1 MAFLT
6 TIDRRGATSVLACRC
21 QTATRLMVVVL
32 MLAAIAGCANIKLP
46 WPGTREAAIQEYSE
60 EELRSDL
67 TFFADRYNSAIIVAA
82 DRIARLSADR
92 EIRKATVLWK
102 LRLLPVMHELAFL
115 DDPQEAFA
123 SVLTLAIATRRY
135 LETGEGAS
143 VFGEHQSIAVEASRE
158 LEEEVL
164 EIGRN
169 FIKPKKLASIAAE
182 LDEVARTH
190 PVRGVDFSAQRLR
203 HAVSNLDEGGAL
215 GAVLNAP
222 LVPFRAL
229 EGVSSGAAAIREF
242 NRTAAEF
249 AQIVSSLPRQLRW
262 ETQLLLYDI
271 EDRDTVVQ
279 ALAAVESAAA
289 SADRVAGAAD
299 RLPSDVRTVLG
310 ETEPALVAANE
321 VLSTMRELLGP
332 LRTTAEQLRLA
343 SASWQEILATDT
355 PPGPEARPFDVREWE
370 RTFGELATAAT
381 DLRAL
386 TRELQTAS
394 DAEHLGQALGAI
406 TATIDDAE
414 ARARAVV
421 DLAAWRALGL
431 LVVAF
436 VLLGIYRL
444 LMRRIAR

>member
-1 MAFLT
+1 MIHGLGVAPVSTAVFRAMRRLVAVGLT
-6 TIDRRGATSVLACRC
+6 LATIT
-21 QTATRLMVVVL
+21 
-32 MLAAIAGCANIKLP
+32 GCASLRLP
-46 WPGTREAAIQEYSE
+46 WPGMRQAAPSQYTEG
-60 EELRSDL
+60 ELRADL
-67 TFFADRYNSAIIVAA
+67 DFFADRYNSAIIVAA
-82 DRIARLSADR
+82 DRIARVSTDR

-102 LRLLPVMHELAFL
+102 LRLLPVMQELAFL

-143 VFGEHQSIAVEASRE
+143 IFGEHQHIAVKALRE
-158 LEEEVL
+158 LEEEAIS
-164 EIGRN
+164 IGRN
-169 FIKPKKLASIAAE
+169 FIEPEKLARIATE
-182 LDEVARTH
+182 LDEIAREN
-190 PVRGVDFSAQRLR
+190 PVRGVDFSAQRLQR
-203 HAVSNLDEGGAL
+203 AVSELDQSGSL
-215 GAVLNAP
+215 GTVLNAP
-222 LVPFRAL
+222 LAPFRAL
-229 EGVSSGAAAIREF
+229 EGVSSGATAIREF
-242 NRTAAEF
+242 NRTAEEF

-299 RLPSDVRTVLG
+299 RLPDDVRMVLG
-310 ETEPALVAANE
+310 ETEPALTAANE
-321 VLSTMRELLGP
+321 VLATIRELLGP

-343 SASWQEILATDT
+343 SASWQEILVTDT
-355 PPGPEARPFDVREWE
+355 APGPEARPFDVREWE

-394 DAEHLGQALGAI
+394 NAEHLGQALGAI

-414 ARARAVV
+414 ARARAIV
-421 DLAAWRALGL
+421 DLAAWRVLEL
-431 LVVAF
+431 LLAAF
-436 VLLGIYRL
+436 VLFGLYRL
-444 LMRRIAR
+444 ITRRTAR